1 MEWSVNCMFPK
12 SLTVLN
18 SRCAHKQSCGVLATT
33 SMFGDPCPGTHKY
46 LEAHYQCISA
56 SQTST
61 TTNRPSPPPW
71 VLSNAPPILPNG
83 SSSIINP
90 GLVQPPLPPA
100 QPPPRM
106 PPMPG
111 LPVSAIPSSP
121 GPPTIH
127 TTLPGGR
134 LKANSSIKPPT
145 RHDGLPPPPPLHH
158 HHHANGN
165 HHGAAAKPD
174 QQKDTLPRDHAH
186 KSTAQETKTIKTIP
200 PQGNGVSNTTTPP
213 NTRILTGVGGT
224 GSDDGTLLTTKTTT
238 RQQQLPNPLPSGTT
252 TVSSLANINS
262 TLGSGI
268 IKSINNINLNT
279 GLVGEDETNMF
290 CGPTH
295 ARNLFW
301 NITRV
306 GDVNVQPCPGGATG
320 IAKWRC
326 VLMKRITLD
335 EDEDLPSSTPN
346 SLCNGTNCTSFRL
359 RNFEPTWH
367 PLTPDLTQCR
377 SLWLSNLEVRVSQR
391 DSSLIS
397 IANDLSEVT
406 SSKTLYGGDMLVT
419 TKIIQTMSEKMFHDK
434 ETFPDQRLREAMI
447 LELLQ
452 GVVKTGSNLLDES
465 QLSSWLDL
473 NQEDQMRVATSLLT
487 GLEENAFLL
496 ADTII
501 RERNVVQKVK
511 NILLSVRVLETKN
524 MQANEVFPDNG
535 QWQISDDRIELPKAA
550 LIENSDGGLVRIVFA
565 AFDRLESILKPSY
578 DHFDIKSARSYIRST
593 AILTNDTADPSNSS
607 PSPQRIRILNSKVIS
622 ASLGKGRHIQL
633 SQPIKLTFRH
643 LKTENVTNPTCV
655 FWNYIDHAWSANGC
669 VLESTNR
676 THSIC
681 MCNHLTN
688 FAILMDVMD
697 SHTHSLFTMFDGNM
711 RILIYVSISI
721 CLIFIVVALLT
732 LKIFN
737 GVFIKSA
744 RTSIYR
750 SIYICLLLVEILFLI
765 GIEQTETSKFCGFIT
780 VFLHCAIL
788 SAIAWFCFEA
798 FQSYTTL
805 TTDDVLLEVDQSS
818 KVNCYYLLSYG
829 LSLTI
834 VAISLAIDPSTYTQN
849 DYCVLMETNVLFYA
863 TFIAPVSLF
872 LMGALGYTF
881 LSWVIMCRKA
891 RTTLKNKEHTRL
903 ANVRFDIRC
912 SFIFLLLLCSVWLS
926 AYFYLRRSRMD
937 DQMAQ
942 LYGYLFVGF
951 NTMMGIYIFVFH
963 CIQNEKIRR
972 EYRKYVRQNSWL
984 PKCLRCSKTSISSG
998 IVGAGSACGG
1008 MNSAGNAGTLTSNTN
1023 ALGVTN
1029 TGTQMKKSKIP
1040 IGDANENEDI
1050 VNMAASTD
1058 DAILATSDCEMNDT
1072 ISRRQGSSASAA
1084 GNSGTLQ
1091 SGIMQGNLVLQH
1103 TSKSN
1108 EPIAQ
1113 PNHMERNSNI
1123 IMGIPGATGTLR
1135 STGGGGGG
1143 GGMHTP
1149 SAGHTSPTSSVSS
1162 THLIFGQGHKQQQLA
1177 TGSMNGPQTQQEAFY
1192 HQPDYYAWQQKNL
1205 KGQARDYHGPGI
1217 SPQQQQTH
1225 EFFYWTQ
1232 KHNQGHGKK
1241 KRGSNTGSDS
1251 PSGSLHSR
1259 NTATSQQIL
1268 FYPSYKKTTLKQQQQ
1283 GHVMQQQHPYYA
1295 EAIDPG
1301 APPYYQRQQ
1310 QQMQQRRPIHPQQQ
1324 QHHQLSSDDEQ
1335 MEHAAHAHLLQQINR
1350 RGQGPGEFSLNPMTM
1365 GPQQRYYRN
1374 KHSNCDLNQPDNFDM
1389 HRVVGDGSGG
1399 GVDHPSG
1406 AGGGGETYYNQG
1418 SLCGDNG
1425 PVYEEI
1431 LSNRTSDVQ
1440 HYNVDDMLPQHDYE
1454 DERAMQALY
1463 QRQQQKKLMNR
1474 YPPHSSNGMVVGSGG
1489 IGRMATSHD
1498 YVDDF
1503 EAPVSGESPYSDPDD
1518 DDDDEDDRDDDCS
1531 DDQLPPQSDERM
1543 RRLMA
1548 MQDADFQRRFQRQLR
1563 KNAQTNDGA
1572 SAPPPGYHE
1581 YHESVQP
1588 YMQSQPQVHHP
1599 QQQQQQQ
1606 SQQHQQPIT
1615 VFGVSSGSGGSIRS
1629 FKKTAPASGSRLA
1642 VNELFNHGPPLP
1654 PANQHSMQKNKHLQQ
1669 QQQQNALTSQ
1679 LPPNHHP
1686 QQQQI
1691 SPQSLSSTPVVGR
1704 NISAMLDENN
1714 TVRCYLEPLDK

>member
-18 SRCAHKQSCGVLATT
+18 SRCAHKQSCSVLATT

-71 VLSNAPPILPNG
+71 VLSNTPPLLPNG
-83 SSSIINP
+83 SIINP
-90 GLVQPPLPPA
+90 AVLSPPIPPA
-100 QPPPRM
+100 QRPQIPI
-106 PPMPG
+106 PG
-111 LPVSAIPSSP
+111 LTNTNLPLGGLPNTVPSSP
-121 GPPTIH
+121 GPPTMH

-134 LKANSSIKPPT
+134 LKAGYNNTALKTPT

-158 HHHANGN
+158 HHHTSAGVHQHAANDQSASKEGPTK
-165 HHGAAAKPD
+165 GAAM
-174 QQKDTLPRDHAH
+174 DHSGH
-186 KSTAQETKTIKTIP
+186 KTPLETKTSKTP
-200 PQGNGVSNTTTPP
+200 VTTTNNNNNNNTTAPP

-238 RQQQLPNPLPSGTT
+238 RGQQSPVPTGVTT
-252 TVSSLANINS
+252 ASSLGSLNT
-262 TLGSGI
+262 TLGAGV
-268 IKSINNINLNT
+268 IKTINNINLNT
-279 GLVGEDETNMF
+279 GLGGEDETNMF
-290 CGPTH
+290 CGPTN

-301 NITRV
+301 NMTRV

-326 VLMKRITLD
+326 VLMKRMTLD
-335 EDEDLPSSTPN
+335 DEDDASVSTQTPV
-346 SLCNGTNCTSFRL
+346 CNGTSCINLRL

-377 SLWLSNLEVRVSQR
+377 SLWLNNLEVRVNHR

-419 TKIIQTMSEKMFHDK
+419 TKIIQAMSEKMYHDK

-487 GLEENAFLL
+487 GLEDNAFLL

-511 NILLSVRVLETKN
+511 NILLSVRVLETKSI
-524 MQANEVFPDNG
+524 QSNEVFPDAE
-535 QWQISDDRIELPKAA
+535 QWQISDDRIELPRAA
-550 LIENSDGGLVRIVFA
+550 LIENSEGGLVRIVFA

-578 DHFDIKSARSYIRST
+578 DHFDLKSARSYIRNT
-593 AILTNDTADPSNSS
+593 AILANDSDSSNSQ
-607 PSPQRIRILNSKVIS
+607 QRIRILNSKVIS

-633 SQPIKLTFRH
+633 SQPIKLVLRH

-697 SHTHSLFTMFDGNM
+697 DHNHSLFTMFDGNM

-721 CLIFIVVALLT
+721 CLVFIVIALLT

-750 SIYICLLLVEILFLI
+750 NIYICLLLIEVLFLI
-765 GIEQTETSKFCGFIT
+765 GIEQIDTNIIFCGFTT

-788 SAIAWFCFEA
+788 TAIAWFCFEA

-805 TTDDVLLEVDQSS
+805 TTDDILLEVDQTS
-818 KVNCYYLLSYG
+818 KVNCYYLLSYA
-829 LSLTI
+829 LSFTI
-834 VAISLAIDPSTYTQN
+834 VAISLAINPSTYTEN
-849 DYCVLMETNVLFYA
+849 DYCVLMETNFLFYA
-863 TFIAPVSLF
+863 TFVAPLMIF

-881 LSWVIMCRKA
+881 LSWVIMCRKS
-891 RTTLKNKEHTRL
+891 RTALKNKEHTRL

-912 SFIFLLLLCSVWLS
+912 SFIFLLLLCGAWFT
-926 AYFYLRRSRMD
+926 AYFYLRRSKID
-937 DQMAQ
+937 DEMSQ
-942 LYGYLFVGF
+942 LYGYLFIGF

-984 PKCLRCSKTSISSG
+984 PKCLRCSKASISSG
-998 IVGAGSACGG
+998 IVGGSACG
-1008 MNSAGNAGTLTSNTN
+1008 MNSAGNTGTINSNTN
-1023 ALGVTN
+1023 ALVSA
-1029 TGTQMKKSKIP
+1029 TGTQLKKSKIAL
-1040 IGDANENEDI
+1040 GDANENDETGNI
-1050 VNMAASTD
+1050 ISATE
-1058 DAILATSDCEMNDT
+1058 DAIMASSDCELNEAGKT
-1072 ISRRQGSSASAA
+1072 RRQQGGSSS
-1084 GNSGTLQ
+1084 NSSVGIATSGGTMK
-1091 SGIMQGNLVLQH
+1091 SGIMPGNLVLQH
-1103 TSKSN
+1103 GNKVSDAN
-1108 EPIAQ
+1108 LQ
-1113 PNHMERNSNI
+1113 GHVVLERNTNN
-1123 IMGIPGATGTLR
+1123 MAGPGATGTLR
-1135 STGGGGGG
+1135 STGG
-1143 GGMHTP
+1143 MRTP

-1177 TGSMNGPQTQQEAFY
+1177 AGSMNGVPPPQQEAFY
-1192 HQPDYYAWQQKNL
+1192 HQPDYYAWQKAQAKA
-1205 KGQARDYHGPGI
+1205 GGSARDYHGSGV
-1217 SPQQQQTH
+1217 SPQQPQQSH

-1268 FYPSYKKTTLKQQQQ
+1268 FYPSYKKTSMKQQQQ
-1283 GHVMQQQHPYYA
+1283 QAAQHPYYA
-1295 EAIDPG
+1295 EALDPG
-1301 APPYYQRQQ
+1301 APPPHYQQ
-1310 QQMQQRRPIHPQQQ
+1310 QLQQQQRRPLNYQQQ
-1324 QHHQLSSDDEQ
+1324 QQQQQQLSSDDEQ
-1335 MEHAAHAHLLQQINR
+1335 MEHAAHAHLLQQMNR
-1350 RGQGPGEFSLNPMTM
+1350 RGPGPGEFAMSQPGT
-1365 GPQQRYYRN
+1365 QQRYYRN
-1374 KHSNCDLNQPDNFDM
+1374 KHSNCDLNQPDKFDLT
-1389 HRVVGDGSGG
+1389 RGG
-1399 GVDHPSG
+1399 GGGSV
-1406 AGGGGETYYNQG
+1406 GGGETYYNQG
-1418 SLCGDNG
+1418 SLASDNG

-1440 HYNVDDMLPQHDYE
+1440 HYNVDDMLPHDYE
-1454 DERAMQALY
+1454 DERAMQLAY
-1463 QRQQQKKLMNR
+1463 QRQQQQRMMKNR
-1474 YPPHSSNGMVVGSGG
+1474 YQHNGVGGGVMGGGLPMMPGSMHRPH
-1489 IGRMATSHD
+1489 HD

-1503 EAPVSGESPYSDPDD
+1503 EGHEAESPYT
-1518 DDDDEDDRDDDCS
+1518 DDEDDEDDEPDDEGS
-1531 DDQLPPQSDERM
+1531 DDHLPPQSDERM

-1563 KNAQTNDGA
+1563 KNAQTNDG
-1572 SAPPPGYHE
+1572 STAPPSYNDYHE
-1581 YHESVQP
+1581 
-1588 YMQSQPQVHHP
+1588 PQYPLPPH

-1606 SQQHQQPIT
+1606 QQPQQQHQQPIT
-1615 VFGVSSGSGGSIRS
+1615 VFGVSSGAGGSVRS
-1629 FKKTAPASGSRLA
+1629 FKKTTTANGSRLA
-1642 VNELFNHGPPLP
+1642 VNELFNTQHGGSGGGGGVVVSGPPLP
-1654 PANQHSMQKNKHLQQ
+1654 PANQHPMQKKQQ
-1669 QQQQNALTSQ
+1669 QQL
-1679 LPPNHHP
+1679 
-1686 QQQQI
+1686 
-1691 SPQSLSSTPVVGR
+1691 SPQSVNSMPVVGR

-1714 TVRCYLEPLDK
+1714 TVRCYLEPLEK

>member
-18 SRCAHKQSCGVLATT
+18 SRCAHKQSCSVLATT

-71 VLSNAPPILPNG
+71 VLSNAPPLLPNG
-83 SSSIINP
+83 SSSSIINP
-90 GLVQPPLPPA
+90 AVLSPPLPPA
-100 QPPPRM
+100 QRPQMPIPGMANTNLPLGGVGNM
-106 PPMPG
+106 PPNS
-111 LPVSAIPSSP
+111 VVPSSP

-134 LKANSSIKPPT
+134 LKAGSYNSTALKTPT

-158 HHHANGN
+158 HHHSATNGG
-165 HHGAAAKPD
+165 HHPSND
-174 QQKDTLPRDHAH
+174 QGKEGGGPPTRGGEQQQQHLH
-186 KSTAQETKTIKTIP
+186 KTESKTSKAP
-200 PQGNGVSNTTTPP
+200 VSNNNSNSNTTAPP

-238 RQQQLPNPLPSGTT
+238 RGQQQQQQQQSPPTGTT
-252 TVSSLANINS
+252 TASSLGSLNT
-262 TLGSGI
+262 TLGAGI
-268 IKSINNINLNT
+268 IKSINNINLNS
-279 GLVGEDETNMF
+279 GLGGEDETNMF
-290 CGPTH
+290 CGPTN

-301 NITRV
+301 NMTRV

-335 EDEDLPSSTPN
+335 DEEDSASSTQTPI
-346 SLCNGTNCTSFRL
+346 CNGTSCLNLRL

-377 SLWLSNLEVRVSQR
+377 SLWLNNLEVRVNHR

-419 TKIIQTMSEKMFHDK
+419 TKIIQAMSEKMYHDK

-487 GLEENAFLL
+487 GLEDNAFLL

-511 NILLSVRVLETKN
+511 NILLSVRVLETKSIQN
-524 MQANEVFPDNG
+524 NEVFPDAE
-535 QWQISDDRIELPKAA
+535 QWQISDDRIELPRAA
-550 LIENSDGGLVRIVFA
+550 LIENSEGGLVRIVFA

-578 DHFDIKSARSYIRST
+578 DHFDLKSARSYIRNT
-593 AILTNDTADPSNSS
+593 AILANDSDASS
-607 PSPQRIRILNSKVIS
+607 SQQRIRILNSKVIS

-633 SQPIKLTFRH
+633 SQPIKLVLRH

-669 VLESTNR
+669 ILESTNR

-697 SHTHSLFTMFDGNM
+697 DHTHSLFTMFDGNM

-721 CLIFIVVALLT
+721 CLVFIVIALLT

-750 SIYICLLLVEILFLI
+750 NIYICLLLIEVLFLI
-765 GIEQTETSKFCGFIT
+765 GIEQVEANIIFCGFTT

-788 SAIAWFCFEA
+788 TAIAWFCFEA

-805 TTDDVLLEVDQSS
+805 TTDDILLEVDQTS
-818 KVNCYYLLSYG
+818 KVNCYYLLSYA
-829 LSLTI
+829 LSFTI
-834 VAISLAIDPSTYTQN
+834 VAISLAINPSTYTEN
-849 DYCVLMETNVLFYA
+849 DYCVLMETNFLFYA
-863 TFIAPVSLF
+863 TFVTPLMIF

-881 LSWVIMCRKA
+881 LSWIIMCRKS
-891 RTTLKNKEHTRL
+891 RTALKNKEHTRL

-912 SFIFLLLLCSVWLS
+912 SFIFLLLLCGAWFT
-926 AYFYLRRSRMD
+926 AYFYLRRSKLD
-937 DQMAQ
+937 DEMSQI
-942 LYGYLFVGF
+942 YGYLFVGF

-998 IVGAGSACGG
+998 IVGGSACG
-1008 MNSAGNAGTLTSNTN
+1008 MNSAGNTGTLNSNTN
-1023 ALGVTN
+1023 ALVSS
-1029 TGTQMKKSKIP
+1029 TGTQLKKSKIP
-1040 IGDANENEDI
+1040 LGDANENDETGNI
-1050 VNMAASTD
+1050 ISATE
-1058 DAILATSDCEMNDT
+1058 DAIMASSDCELNEGSKT
-1072 ISRRQGSSASAA
+1072 RRQGSSSNSSAVGGIVATA
-1084 GNSGTLQ
+1084 GTIK
-1091 SGIMQGNLVLQH
+1091 SGIMPGNLVLQH
-1103 TSKSN
+1103 TNKTN
-1108 EPIAQ
+1108 DPTLQGHVI
-1113 PNHMERNSNI
+1113 MERNT
-1123 IMGIPGATGTLR
+1123 GPGTTGTLR
-1135 STGGGGGG
+1135 STGGLR
-1143 GGMHTP
+1143 TP

-1177 TGSMNGPQTQQEAFY
+1177 AGSMNGVVPPPTQEAFY
-1192 HQPDYYAWQQKNL
+1192 HQPDYYAWQKANSKQAAQQ
-1205 KGQARDYHGPGI
+1205 GQVRDYHGSGI
-1217 SPQQQQTH
+1217 SPQQQQQQSH

-1232 KHNQGHGKK
+1232 KHNQGHSKK

-1268 FYPSYKKTTLKQQQQ
+1268 FYPSYKKTAMKQPTPSAP
-1283 GHVMQQQHPYYA
+1283 HSYYA
-1295 EAIDPG
+1295 EALDPG
-1301 APPYYQRQQ
+1301 APPPHYQQ
-1310 QQMQQRRPIHPQQQ
+1310 QLQQQRRPPHAYQQHQQQ
-1324 QHHQLSSDDEQ
+1324 QQLSSDDEQ
-1335 MEHAAHAHLLQQINR
+1335 MEHAAHAHLLQQMNR
-1350 RGQGPGEFSLNPMTM
+1350 RGPGPGEFALSQTA
-1365 GPQQRYYRN
+1365 GPQQQRYYRN
-1374 KHSNCDLNQPDNFDM
+1374 KHSNCDLNQPM
-1389 HRVVGDGSGG
+1389 SGG
-1399 GVDHPSG
+1399 GGG
-1406 AGGGGETYYNQG
+1406 AETYYNQG
-1418 SLCGDNG
+1418 SLASDNG

-1440 HYNVDDMLPQHDYE
+1440 HYNVDDLLPQHHDYE
-1454 DERAMQALY
+1454 DERAMQLAY
-1463 QRQQQKKLMNR
+1463 QRQQQQHHQQQQRLMKQR
-1474 YPPHSSNGMVVGSGG
+1474 YNHNGGGG
-1489 IGRMATSHD
+1489 IVSGPPTGGVMLPGKMPSRSHHD

-1503 EAPVSGESPYSDPDD
+1503 EGHEAESPYT
-1518 DDDDEDDRDDDCS
+1518 DDEDDEEEEEDEEPDDEGS
-1531 DDQLPPQSDERM
+1531 DDHLPPQSDERM

-1563 KNAQTNDGA
+1563 KNAQANEQTATGPPSYND
-1572 SAPPPGYHE
+1572 YHE
-1581 YHESVQP
+1581 PQYPLPPVQ
-1588 YMQSQPQVHHP
+1588 P
-1599 QQQQQQQ
+1599 QQQLQQQ
-1606 SQQHQQPIT
+1606 QQPIT
-1615 VFGVSSGSGGSIRS
+1615 VFGVSSGAGGSVRS
-1629 FKKTAPASGSRLA
+1629 FKKTTTANGSRLA
-1642 VNELFNHGPPLP
+1642 VNELFATTHGPPLP
-1654 PANQHSMQKNKHLQQ
+1654 PANQHPMQKKQQ
-1669 QQQQNALTSQ
+1669 QQQ
-1679 LPPNHHP
+1679 

-1691 SPQSLSSTPVVGR
+1691 SPQSVNNMPVVGR

-1714 TVRCYLEPLDK
+1714 TVRCYLEPLEK